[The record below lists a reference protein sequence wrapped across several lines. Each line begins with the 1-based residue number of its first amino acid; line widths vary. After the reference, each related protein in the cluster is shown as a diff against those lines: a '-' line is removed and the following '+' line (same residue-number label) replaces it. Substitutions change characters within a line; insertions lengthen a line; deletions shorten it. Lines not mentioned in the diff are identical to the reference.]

1 MGIADATA
9 QAILWL
15 NLKAILVAMFV
26 FPHRSIHAKRV
37 QRKHLKENKS
47 HGWQRL
53 GNVVKTELGST
64 AWEVTSSTSQDV
76 RGL

>member
-26 FPHRSIHAKRV
+26 FPIHAKRV

-64 AWEVTSSTSQDV
+64 AWQVTSSTSQDV